1 MKITGHRG
9 KSAFAK
15 MLGLSPSTYDYYE
28 AGRVPPAEVLVN
40 IADVADVDLR
50 WLLTGQTAS
59 TKVRPDHPVLRRAAE
74 LLGEHPDADK
84 PLAAFLDVL
93 AESMKFPAKAP
104 GREDERTDSQPE
116 GSGSPRTGRGSAKE
130 EPEPAERPAPDAEE
144 DWVPVLGRSA
154 AGVPQFWSPDDPAEG
169 VTELR
174 EIVDRVVSRSS
185 AQQRRPAVREE
196 GRSAP
201 TAAQIISLS
210 TPDQNAVSEFV
221 TAGAVRREHP
231 DTFAVRLDGESM
243 SPELRHGDLVLLSPS
258 APAVSGKPAV
268 VQLARQIGVT
278 CKIYRREGDTVHL
291 IAINEQFPPEQHP
304 AERVV
309 WALRVLGKV
318 RPATRRQ

>member
-1 MKITGHRG
+1 MGVTGHRG
-9 KSAFAK
+9 KSSFAK

-28 AGRVPPAEVLVN
+28 AGRVPPAEVLVR

-50 WLLTGQTAS
+50 WLLTGQAAD
-59 TKVRPDHPVLRRAAE
+59 TKVRPDHPVLQRAAE
-74 LLGEHPDADK
+74 LLREHPDADK

-93 AESMKFPAKAP
+93 AESMKFPAKDPAP
-104 GREDERTDSQPE
+104 QEEQTDSKPE
-116 GSGSPRTGRGSAKE
+116 APRSPRTARESPTA
-130 EPEPAERPAPDAEE
+130 EPEPAEREAPEAGK

-154 AGVPQFWSPDDPAEG
+154 AGVPQFWPLDDPAEG

-185 AQQRRPAVREE
+185 AQRRRPAVREE
-196 GRSAP
+196 GASAP

-210 TPDQNAVSEFV
+210 APDENAVCEFV
-221 TAGAVRREHP
+221 TAGTVRRRYP
-231 DTFAVRLDGESM
+231 DAFAVRLDGESM

-258 APAVSGKPAV
+258 APAVSGKAAV

-291 IAINEQFPPEQHP
+291 IAINEQFPPERHP
-304 AERVV
+304 ADRVV
-309 WALRVLGKV
+309 WALCVLGAV
-318 RPATRRQ
+318 RPAPTP